1 MPKKVPK
8 NPSSRKL
15 PTSNQGLQRDFIAA
29 GTNIRAVDDDK
40 ENRTFDLSF
49 SSEEPCQ
56 QWFGVEIL
64 DHDPAAVD
72 MSRMQDV
79 GVLLYNHNRDKVI
92 GTILRAWIENGRG
105 MATVK
110 FDDDADSEI
119 IRAKV
124 ASGTLKGVSVGYR
137 VTNYESV
144 KEGAKSLD
152 GRFAGPCYVAKNG
165 CPTRSALCQSP
176 QTQRSVLAVNSARMA
191 RSLMLRNARHS
202 HILRVASRQIKTT
215 NRRYSM
221 NKRALM
227 QQKMQQSAG
236 NPRSRPHCRP
246 GHDRGRNP
254 ASLTRFRLRSRPCA
268 LKRKQKPKLSVRRRL
283 KRPAPQ
289 NVSV

>member
-110 FDDDADSEI
+110 FDDCLLYTSDAADEEDS
-119 IRAKV
+119 
-124 ASGTLKGVSVGYR
+124 GGLG
-137 VTNYESV
+137 
-144 KEGAKSLD
+144 
-152 GRFAGPCYVAKNG
+152 GR
-165 CPTRSALCQSP
+165 
-176 QTQRSVLAVNSARMA
+176 
-191 RSLMLRNARHS
+191 RN
-202 HILRVASRQIKTT
+202 IK
-215 NRRYSM
+215 
-221 NKRALM
+221 K
-227 QQKMQQSAG
+227 
-236 NPRSRPHCRP
+236 
-246 GHDRGRNP
+246 
-254 ASLTRFRLRSRPCA
+254 
-268 LKRKQKPKLSVRRRL
+268 KRKRKK
-283 KRPAPQ
+283 KE
-289 NVSV
+289 

>member
-92 GTILRAWIENGRG
+92 GTILRAWIENGRR
-105 MATVK
+105 MSNVK
-110 FDDDADSEI
+110 FHDDPDSEI

-152 GRFAGPCYVAKNG
+152 GRFAGPCYVAKKWMPYEISIVSVPADATVG
-165 CPTRSALCQSP
+165 VGRELGEDGP
-176 QTQRSVLAVNSARMA
+176 QPDAAE
-191 RSLMLRNARHS
+191 
-202 HILRVASRQIKTT
+202 
-215 NRRYSM
+215 
-221 NKRALM
+221 
-227 QQKMQQSAG
+227 
-236 NPRSRPHCRP
+236 
-246 GHDRGRNP
+246 
-254 ASLTRFRLRSRPCA
+254 
-268 LKRKQKPKLSVRRRL
+268 
-283 KRPAPQ
+283 RPALSYFESCITA
-289 NVSV
+289 NKNH

>member
-29 GTNIRAVDDDK
+29 GTNIRA
-40 ENRTFDLSF
+40 FDLSF

-72 MSRMQDV
+72 ISRMQDV

-152 GRFAGPCYVAKNG
+152 GRFAGPCYVAKKWMPYEISIVSVPADATVG
-165 CPTRSALCQSP
+165 VGRELGEDGP
-176 QTQRSVLAVNSARMA
+176 QPDAAE
-191 RSLMLRNARHS
+191 
-202 HILRVASRQIKTT
+202 
-215 NRRYSM
+215 
-221 NKRALM
+221 
-227 QQKMQQSAG
+227 
-236 NPRSRPHCRP
+236 
-246 GHDRGRNP
+246 
-254 ASLTRFRLRSRPCA
+254 
-268 LKRKQKPKLSVRRRL
+268 
-283 KRPAPQ
+283 RPALSYFESCITA
-289 NVSV
+289 NKNH

>member
-110 FDDDADSEI
+110 FDDDANSEI

-152 GRFAGPCYVAKNG
+152 GRFAGPCYVAKKWMPYEISIVSVPADATVG
-165 CPTRSALCQSP
+165 VGRELGEDGP
-176 QTQRSVLAVNSARMA
+176 QPDAAE
-191 RSLMLRNARHS
+191 
-202 HILRVASRQIKTT
+202 
-215 NRRYSM
+215 
-221 NKRALM
+221 
-227 QQKMQQSAG
+227 
-236 NPRSRPHCRP
+236 
-246 GHDRGRNP
+246 
-254 ASLTRFRLRSRPCA
+254 
-268 LKRKQKPKLSVRRRL
+268 
-283 KRPAPQ
+283 RPALSYFESCITA
-289 NVSV
+289 NKNH

>member
-92 GTILRAWIENGRG
+92 GTILRVWIENGRG

-152 GRFAGPCYVAKNG
+152 GRFAGPCYVAKKWMPYEISIVSVPADATVG
-165 CPTRSALCQSP
+165 VGRELGEDGP
-176 QTQRSVLAVNSARMA
+176 QPDAAE
-191 RSLMLRNARHS
+191 
-202 HILRVASRQIKTT
+202 
-215 NRRYSM
+215 
-221 NKRALM
+221 
-227 QQKMQQSAG
+227 
-236 NPRSRPHCRP
+236 
-246 GHDRGRNP
+246 
-254 ASLTRFRLRSRPCA
+254 
-268 LKRKQKPKLSVRRRL
+268 
-283 KRPAPQ
+283 RPALSYFESCITA
-289 NVSV
+289 NKNH